1 MKNSEARGRRGQ
13 EEGRR
18 WRDDAVVRGFSFR
31 WRGLRHPRGAA
42 ASTPGIPNRHY
53 LIVSS
58 ETKQRSCRGLNLTFL
73 LALVNI
79 VRWISSAHEVSERT
93 ISERMN
99 RETPRNAI
107 TSSDVCSSDH
117 LRIAS
122 ELRFSESRIGAAVTS
137 KLHVFVGE
145 RVIFLGR
152 FSILANVVVKVA
164 ICGTNLQFLFLV
176 RISVRNS
183 I

>member
-1 MKNSEARGRRGQ
+1 MPMKNSEARGRRGQ

-58 ETKQRSCRGLNLTFL
+58 ETKQRSCHGLNLTFL
-73 LALVNI
+73 LALVDI
-79 VRWISSAHEVSERT
+79 VRWISSAHVVPERT
-93 ISERMN
+93 ISER
-99 RETPRNAI
+99 RERIERHRGTRSRRR
-107 TSSDVCSSDH
+107 TFLSDH

-122 ELRFSESRIGAAVTS
+122 ELRFSESRIGAAVSS
-137 KLHVFVGE
+137 KFE
-145 RVIFLGR
+145 RV
-152 FSILANVVVKVA
+152 ACV
-164 ICGTNLQFLFLV
+164 CW
-176 RISVRNS
+176 
-183 I
+183 